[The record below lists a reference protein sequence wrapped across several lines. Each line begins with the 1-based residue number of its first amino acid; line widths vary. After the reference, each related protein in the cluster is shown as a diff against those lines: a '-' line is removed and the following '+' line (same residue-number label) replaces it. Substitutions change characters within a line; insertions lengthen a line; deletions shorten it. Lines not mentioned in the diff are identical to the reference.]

1 MKHNIEQL
9 LSAYIFDNKDF
20 IKESGR
26 ETVAEYI
33 LEDAKSLEGGFYWF
47 LSDEEASSIENDPES
62 QKQVVS
68 EITEYINDNY
78 TCRDCHGSG
87 YITDSRYPWRTNIC
101 SECDGRG
108 WYTVEIKKS
117 HTLRERCE

>member
-20 IKESGR
+20 IKDSGYA
-26 ETVAEYI
+26 TVAEYI

-47 LSDEEASSIENDPES
+47 LSDEEASSIENDPER

-78 TCRDCHGSG
+78 N
-87 YITDSRYPWRTNIC
+87 YP
-101 SECDGRG
+101 
-108 WYTVEIKKS
+108 VED
-117 HTLRERCE
+117 L

>member
-33 LEDAKSLEGGFYWF
+33 LEEAKSLEGGFYWF
-47 LSDEEASSIENDPES
+47 LSDEEANSIENDPES

-78 TCRDCHGSG
+78 N
-87 YITDSRYPWRTNIC
+87 YP
-101 SECDGRG
+101 
-108 WYTVEIKKS
+108 VED
-117 HTLRERCE
+117 L

>member
-9 LSAYIFDNKDF
+9 LSSYICDNKDF
-20 IKESGR
+20 IKDSGYT
-26 ETVAEYI
+26 TVAEYI

-47 LSDEEASSIENDPES
+47 LSDEEANSIENDPES

-78 TCRDCHGSG
+78 N
-87 YITDSRYPWRTNIC
+87 YP
-101 SECDGRG
+101 
-108 WYTVEIKKS
+108 VED
-117 HTLRERCE
+117 L